1 MDFLIEL
8 VLEFYLKLMFMV
20 VPTENVTKKRKI
32 LASVI
37 AIIMAIGLPA
47 LFFLGFKLSLDQDK
61 PWGTMLMIFS
71 GVLIVSQ
78 IIAGVVLHEIN
89 D

>member
-8 VLEFYLKLMFMV
+8 VLEFYLELMFMV

-37 AIIMAIGLPA
+37 AIVMAVGLPT